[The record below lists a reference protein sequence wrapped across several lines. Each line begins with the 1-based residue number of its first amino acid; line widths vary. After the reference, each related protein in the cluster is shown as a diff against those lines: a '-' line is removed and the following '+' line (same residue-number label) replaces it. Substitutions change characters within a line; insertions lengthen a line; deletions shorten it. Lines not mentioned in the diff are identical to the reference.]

1 MGNNQQKIPNR
12 MKTSVSMMGTS
23 STQPNNKNT
32 TKLKLPQSLTSNTI
46 ATSTVLDQDLNKSN
60 NLKTHNS
67 NDLLTNFKQAHPRS
81 FKPITCFNL
90 NNHHN
95 STFDA
100 PNAQNEQNENHLSKK
115 ISIRKRFLNT
125 VRRNRSNCH
134 SVNVDALNKVKL
146 DSPAVTRSNTDHNL
160 LVIKDYS
167 FSENALDDLNNEN
180 NDFIDLG
187 DDTEHNE
194 LLTSVNNKLKAL
206 EAQKES
212 IYDNDSDFDDDYDK
226 LNELDPARPK
236 PKLNTFSKL
245 TKSPAIFNI
254 KSFQPNENIQ
264 VKDLLADNV
273 SSSSSKSSSSSLSLN
288 DPDAG
293 GYTKASSLSSLSVS
307 TLSLISSGSISSLSS
322 SSSTSNDKSNQKPLN
337 INNKLFEAKNSI
349 KTAPSDS
356 NKPKQAKETTKRKAH
371 LINRDTIRSLLLPGL
386 KCKSK
391 PKPKKMTLE
400 EKESLIKAELCKT
413 KPTESELYS
422 FKDRFEIRD
431 EFGDNLNGFVDLDSS
446 KELKSLSD
454 GLSYIDEGAS
464 IQQSTPGVSTPSV
477 CKRQVEISSE
487 NQKASAPLRFLSE
500 VNKKLQAYHK
510 ESKKEALIVENNLKK
525 QRDLLNSKSKPT
537 RDDKDSLLES
547 VSNKF
552 SYSGKANGLE
562 VYNNRIID
570 YIINKKPNFDFN
582 NNDNEYLNYY
592 CNKYSYDENIIMNT
606 SFNSNNANNN
616 VNDNVSVYTLRISAP
631 LASSE
636 NTTLSS
642 SNDNLSQLSPKYQS
656 SNKNANLNSNSTA
669 STITIKPFD
678 RLSHLSAN
686 FNLNRKINV

>member
-1 MGNNQQKIPNR
+1 
-12 MKTSVSMMGTS
+12 MK
-23 STQPNNKNT
+23 
-32 TKLKLPQSLTSNTI
+32 
-46 ATSTVLDQDLNKSN
+46 
-60 NLKTHNS
+60 
-67 NDLLTNFKQAHPRS
+67 
-81 FKPITCFNL
+81 
-90 NNHHN
+90 
-95 STFDA
+95 
-100 PNAQNEQNENHLSKK
+100 
-115 ISIRKRFLNT
+115 
-125 VRRNRSNCH
+125 RNRSNCH
-134 SVNVDALNKVKL
+134 SVNVDALNKVNL

-194 LLTSVNNKLKAL
+194 FLNNVNNKLKAL

-212 IYDNDSDFDDDYDK
+212 VYDNDSDFDDDYDK
-226 LNELDPARPK
+226 LNELDQAKPK

-273 SSSSSKSSSSSLSLN
+273 SSSSSKLSSSSLSFN
-288 DPDAG
+288 DPDDAG
-293 GYTKASSLSSLSVS
+293 GYKKASSLSSLSVS

-322 SSSTSNDKSNQKPLN
+322 TSTDKSNTKPLN
-337 INNKLFEAKNSI
+337 INNKLFEVKNSI
-349 KTAPSDS
+349 KTDS
-356 NKPKQAKETTKRKAH
+356 NKQPKEAKETKRKGH

-391 PKPKKMTLE
+391 PKPKKMTFE

-422 FKDRFEIRD
+422 FKDRFEIKD
-431 EFGDNLNGFVDLDSS
+431 EFCNGGDNLNGFVDLDSS

-464 IQQSTPGVSTPSV
+464 IQQSTPGESTPSV
-477 CKRQVEISSE
+477 CKRQVEA
-487 NQKASAPLRFLSE
+487 NQKVPAAPIRFLNE

-510 ESKKEALIVENNLKK
+510 ENKKEALIIENNLKK
-525 QRDLLNSKSKPT
+525 QRDMLNSKSKPT

-552 SYSGKANGLE
+552 YYSGKLNGLE

-592 CNKYSYDENIIMNT
+592 CNKYSYEDNIIMNT
-606 SFNSNNANNN
+606 SFNSNNVNNN
-616 VNDNVSVYTLRISAP
+616 INDNVSVYTLRISAP

-642 SNDNLSQLSPKYQS
+642 SNDNLSQLIPKYQS
-656 SNKNANLNSNSTA
+656 SNRNANLNSNSTA

>member
-32 TKLKLPQSLTSNTI
+32 KKLKLPQSLTSNTI
-46 ATSTVLDQDLNKSN
+46 ATSTVLHQDLNKSN

-67 NDLLTNFKQAHPRS
+67 NDLLNNFKQAHSRS

-95 STFDA
+95 SAFDA
-100 PNAQNEQNENHLSKK
+100 QAEQNENHLSKK

-125 VRRNRSNCH
+125 VKRNRSNCH

-194 LLTSVNNKLKAL
+194 FLNNVNNKLKAL
-206 EAQKES
+206 ETRKES

-226 LNELDPARPK
+226 LNELDQAKPK

-273 SSSSSKSSSSSLSLN
+273 SSSSSKLSSSSLSFN

-293 GYTKASSLSSLSVS
+293 GYKKASSLSSLSVS

-322 SSSTSNDKSNQKPLN
+322 TSTEKSNPKPLN
-337 INNKLFEAKNSI
+337 INNKLFEVKNSI

-356 NKPKQAKETTKRKAH
+356 NKPKKAKETKRKGH
-371 LINRDTIRSLLLPGL
+371 LINRDTIRSLLMPGL

-391 PKPKKMTLE
+391 PKPKKLTVE
-400 EKESLIKAELCKT
+400 EKESLIKAELSKT

-431 EFGDNLNGFVDLDSS
+431 EFGNGDNLNGFVDLDSS

-454 GLSYIDEGAS
+454 GLSFIDEGAS

-477 CKRQVEISSE
+477 CKRQVEISSNA
-487 NQKASAPLRFLSE
+487 NQKVSAPLRFLNE

-510 ESKKEALIVENNLKK
+510 ENKKEASIIENNLKK
-525 QRDLLNSKSKPT
+525 QRDMLNSKSKPT

-552 SYSGKANGLE
+552 HYSGKANGLE

-592 CNKYSYDENIIMNT
+592 CNKYSYEDNIIMNT
-606 SFNSNNANNN
+606 SFNSNNVNNN
-616 VNDNVSVYTLRISAP
+616 INDNVSVYTLRISAP

-642 SNDNLSQLSPKYQS
+642 SNDNLSQLIPKYQS
-656 SNKNANLNSNSTA
+656 SNINANLNSNSTT